1 MNASQYQDNTS
12 SMKNTASTGYRIRR
26 LNDLVQKTLPDL
38 RGEPDVDKLDMQD
51 YKFVPG
57 DILTMYHRKRDEGEQ
72 WRVVTVLDELISIQN
87 LEPGGGLMGKQSPI
101 WQKCDTDKIWLG
113 DIWKNLARTV
123 FRKEAIQKSI
133 QMQNQRA
140 EAAKNAAA
148 RAAQEADENAQGEW
162 HGGGAGRSHYQ
173 GGQGVA

>member
-1 MNASQYQDNTS
+1 
-12 SMKNTASTGYRIRR
+12 
-26 LNDLVQKTLPDL
+26 
-38 RGEPDVDKLDMQD
+38 MQD

-57 DILTMYHRKRDEGEQ
+57 DIITMYHRKRDEGEQ

-87 LEPGGGLMGKQSPI
+87 LEPGGGMMGKQSPS

-113 DIWKNLARTV
+113 DIWKNLARTI

-148 RAAQEADENAQGEW
+148 RAAQEADDNTQGEW

-173 GGQGVA
+173 GGQGAASGINSNVPSSVPSQQPQEADQEVTDNEEYDDSSEEDAEGKTHPAGV